1 MIEERTNE
9 LIRAYLQHC
18 QLEKGLNQK
27 TIKAYRIDLMQFSRY
42 IGCDLCACD
51 KAVVQH
57 YLSLLHD
64 RYKAKSV
71 KRKIASLKAFLI
83 IWLRKKY
90 CYLVLLRNYE

>member
-1 MIEERTNE
+1 MIEEHTNE

-42 IGCDLCACD
+42 IGCDLCVCD
-51 KAVVQH
+51 KAAVQH

-71 KRKIASLKAFLI
+71 KRKIASLKAFFT
-83 IWLRKKY
+83 
-90 CYLVLLRNYE
+90 